1 MDLTKINTRVKAVNA
16 LKKLGFSNPGYDFT
30 RGAKLMTGHDMTFQ
44 VAPGNF
50 LVTDRQQQLGFI
62 PMLLGN
68 TAANAN
74 TQYNM
79 LMGLML
85 DCGLIPQ
92 GTREL
97 PILGLCVGIAK
108 LAVMRTEGAI
118 VAVTNSSA
126 EA

>member
-1 MDLTKINTRVKAVNA
+1 
-16 LKKLGFSNPGYDFT
+16 
-30 RGAKLMTGHDMTFQ
+30 
-44 VAPGNF
+44 
-50 LVTDRQQQLGFI
+50 
-62 PMLLGN
+62 MLLGN